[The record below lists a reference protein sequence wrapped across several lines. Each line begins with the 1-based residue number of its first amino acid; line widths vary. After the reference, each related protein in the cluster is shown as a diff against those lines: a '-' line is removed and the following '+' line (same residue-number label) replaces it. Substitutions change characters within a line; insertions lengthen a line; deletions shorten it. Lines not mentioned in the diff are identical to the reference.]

1 MNNTLFAAQLGEQE
15 ARLTLEQGVEGSRRR
30 QIGCYCNIILAGG
43 FHLDVHGA
51 VGVAAEAAH
60 LASGEGDVGQATK
73 AVVPE
78 REDRGKS
85 AAQQRGGMRESSYKA
100 QIKSWCLHS
109 DKTLLSG
116 LPQLFWLHEKKIA
129 AFSWRK
135 MKHRTEND

>member
-60 LASGEGDVGQATK
+60 LASGEGDVGQATE

-78 REDRGKS
+78 REDGGKS

-100 QIKSWCLHS
+100 QTKS
-109 DKTLLSG
+109 
-116 LPQLFWLHEKKIA
+116 
-129 AFSWRK
+129 
-135 MKHRTEND
+135 